1 MKVNG
6 QNAEPGCYIA
16 GHHGQYGVDQLAE
29 VCEQFGIEVPED
41 DDPRY
46 WRRMTD
52 YADDPD
58 FEVRVRDLSELGT
71 KRLSPED
78 LWDRHIWA
86 GDRCE
91 ELLNEHTEGGHW
103 SWEDGE
109 FFLTQTSVE
118 RWLFVQ
124 GTDYED
130 AWRQVMEAN
139 VNEHCGYTDQYQ
151 AVELAEDSDED
162 DKVFQFRIT
171 VEYEPFNHEGQEI
184 TERG

>member
-1 MKVNG
+1 MTITVNEH
-6 QNAEPGCYIA
+6 QADCGCYIA
-16 GHHGQYGVDQLAE
+16 GHWGQYGIDRLAD

-41 DDPRY
+41 DDPRV
-46 WRRMTD
+46 WRTR
-52 YADDPD
+52 ADSDEPVV
-58 FEVRVRDLSELGT
+58 ERLNSPLGT
-71 KRLSPED
+71 QTLKPED
-78 LWDRHIWA
+78 CWDRHMWA
-86 GDRCE
+86 GDDLETR
-91 ELLNEHTEGGHW
+91 LNNVTKGGYW
-103 SWEDGE
+103 TWEDGE
-109 FFLTQTSVE
+109 FFLTQTTVE

-124 GTDYED
+124 ATDYED

-151 AVELAEDSDED
+151 AVELAEDSEED